1 MFEIESKGAMIYQ
14 FPDFINK
21 NNEYIGNNLNDF
33 EILAKLKDGKNSKII
48 KVKSK
53 INNEIYAM
61 KQIELKLIEKYDLQ
75 NEINL
80 LKEINHTNIIKYY
93 NIFDEGNY
101 KYIIMEFME
110 NDNLDNYKTLKR
122 TFGINI
128 TLEKI
133 IEIAYNCLNA
143 LEYIHSK
150 GINRKILLKNI
161 FIDKNLKIKIGIHNI
176 CSMIAFEPNQN
187 QYRLDLQILG
197 KVLDFLLKYYK
208 NNFDEKEKEREIIIT
223 SFISYLI
230 KENII
235 STNETKIK
243 IEDIYINNCIKNSS
257 IKSVFYCLNNFSIMN
272 IFFSDNDIRNLLQ
285 KDQKGENK
293 ILAKQF
299 LKIIM
304 FLNKKDYNP
313 QKNIENYIFEFRKT
327 LNQVGFPIKN
337 DNLEVF
343 PEQLI
348 PFILVK
354 LNAELCEI
362 AIPKNKEIEEREKK
376 VFSILT
382 KNKYYV
388 NP

>member
-1 MFEIESKGAMIYQ
+1 M
-14 FPDFINK
+14 
-21 NNEYIGNNLNDF
+21 
-33 EILAKLKDGKNSKII
+33 
-48 KVKSK
+48 
-53 INNEIYAM
+53 
-61 KQIELKLIEKYDLQ
+61 
-75 NEINL
+75 
-80 LKEINHTNIIKYY
+80 
-93 NIFDEGNY
+93 
-101 KYIIMEFME
+101 
-110 NDNLDNYKTLKR
+110 
-122 TFGINI
+122 
-128 TLEKI
+128 
-133 IEIAYNCLNA
+133 
-143 LEYIHSK
+143 
-150 GINRKILLKNI
+150 
-161 FIDKNLKIKIGIHNI
+161 
-176 CSMIAFEPNQN
+176 
-187 QYRLDLQILG
+187 
-197 KVLDFLLKYYK
+197 DFLLKYYK

-243 IEDIYINNCIKNSS
+243 IEDIYINNCIKNTS

-313 QKNIENYIFEFRKT
+313 QKNIENYLFEFRKT

-354 LNAELCEI
+354 LNEELCEI

>member
-1 MFEIESKGAMIYQ
+1 M
-14 FPDFINK
+14 
-21 NNEYIGNNLNDF
+21 
-33 EILAKLKDGKNSKII
+33 
-48 KVKSK
+48 
-53 INNEIYAM
+53 
-61 KQIELKLIEKYDLQ
+61 
-75 NEINL
+75 
-80 LKEINHTNIIKYY
+80 
-93 NIFDEGNY
+93 
-101 KYIIMEFME
+101 
-110 NDNLDNYKTLKR
+110 
-122 TFGINI
+122 
-128 TLEKI
+128 
-133 IEIAYNCLNA
+133 
-143 LEYIHSK
+143 
-150 GINRKILLKNI
+150 
-161 FIDKNLKIKIGIHNI
+161 
-176 CSMIAFEPNQN
+176 
-187 QYRLDLQILG
+187 
-197 KVLDFLLKYYK
+197 DFLLKYYK

-243 IEDIYINNCIKNSS
+243 IEDIYINNCIKNTS

-313 QKNIENYIFEFRKT
+313 QKNIENYLFEFRNISRAINSFYFSKT
-327 LNQVGFPIKN
+327 KCGIMRNCN
-337 DNLEVF
+337 S
-343 PEQLI
+343 
-348 PFILVK
+348 
-354 LNAELCEI
+354 
-362 AIPKNKEIEEREKK
+362 KNKEIEEREKK